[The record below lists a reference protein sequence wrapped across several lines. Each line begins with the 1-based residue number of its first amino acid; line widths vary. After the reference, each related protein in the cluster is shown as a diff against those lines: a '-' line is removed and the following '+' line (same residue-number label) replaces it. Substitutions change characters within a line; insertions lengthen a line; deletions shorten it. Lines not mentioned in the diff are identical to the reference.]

1 MHHEWAIRTA
11 TGMPASL
18 ARRPATVCVAH
29 AISVQLSGAGGPERA
44 HRGARLPS
52 SAMSLDFPA
61 FEPTE
66 EHRELRA
73 VVRALAG
80 TNQSQRVVMARQL
93 LK

>member
-1 MHHEWAIRTA
+1 
-11 TGMPASL
+11 
-18 ARRPATVCVAH
+18 
-29 AISVQLSGAGGPERA
+29 
-44 HRGARLPS
+44 
-52 SAMSLDFPA
+52 MSLDFPA

-80 TNQSQRVVMARQL
+80 TNQIQRVVMARQL